1 MLTNSPNIVLRVDV
15 SLPNPIPPNEIWTK
29 VSVFIGTNESVYYYC
44 YTGGDDGHGGIVVSK
59 GKGANTAHLSLGSDR
74 RFEIHNCSFSGDLNQ
89 QLKWNNGSKYA
100 GEIVDKNTAVQ
111 NAYYSVN
118 VIDTR
123 NPNNPNCVISC
134 DPGVINKP
142 YTIKRA

>member
-1 MLTNSPNIVLRVDV
+1 MLTNSPNIVLRVAIA
-15 SLPNPIPPNEIWTK
+15 LPNPIPPNETWTR
-29 VSVFIGTNESVYYYC
+29 VSVFTGTSESVYYYC
-44 YTGGDDGHGGIVVSK
+44 YTGGDDSHGGIVVSR
-59 GKGANTAHLSLGSDR
+59 GMGANTAHLSLGPDR
-74 RFEIHNCSFSGDLNQ
+74 RFEILNCSFSGDINQ
-89 QLKWNNGSKYA
+89 QLTWNGSKYA
-100 GEIVDKNTAVQ
+100 GAIVDKNSAVQ

-123 NPNNPNCVISC
+123 NPNCLISC